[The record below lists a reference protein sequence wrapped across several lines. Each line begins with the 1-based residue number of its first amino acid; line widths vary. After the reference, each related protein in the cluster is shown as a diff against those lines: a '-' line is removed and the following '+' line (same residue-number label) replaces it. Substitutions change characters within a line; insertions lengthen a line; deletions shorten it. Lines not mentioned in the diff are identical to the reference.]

1 MPLLFLA
8 LIVLSGCSTIQ
19 YKSPEDY
26 YRDRSRNNLK
36 EDSINW
42 GPNTNNNM
50 LNSPDGSTYYNR
62 TVEVF
67 GATY

>member
-1 MPLLFLA
+1 MRLVLLAFILT
-8 LIVLSGCSTIQ
+8 GCSTCQ

-26 YRDRSRNNLK
+26 YKERQNLR

-42 GPNTNNNM
+42 GPNSRNNI
-50 LNSPDGSTYYNR
+50 LDSQDGSTYYNR
-62 TVEVF
+62 TVEIF

>member
-1 MPLLFLA
+1 MYYVVLLA
-8 LIVLSGCSTIQ
+8 LALSACSTCQ

-26 YRDRSRNNLK
+26 YKDRQRLK

-42 GPNTNNNM
+42 GPNANNNM
-50 LNSPDGSTYYNR
+50 LDSPDGSTHYNR
-62 TVEVF
+62 TVEFF